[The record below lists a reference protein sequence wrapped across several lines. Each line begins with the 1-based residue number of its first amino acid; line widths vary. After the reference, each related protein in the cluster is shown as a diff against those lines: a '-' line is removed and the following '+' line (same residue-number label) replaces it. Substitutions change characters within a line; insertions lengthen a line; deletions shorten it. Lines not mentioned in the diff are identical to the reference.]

1 MAGIGADIMAP
12 MMLILCV
19 ATILLAPLT
28 GASLESRKAWW
39 SRLVTP
45 DLYTAGR
52 LTESQVKYASEAG
65 FNSLVSLVT
74 HLDSGS
80 IGEERIPTTEEEEDI
95 ATRLS
100 GMYFRT
106 VIGEDEDLVYTDR
119 EAIERLTAILNEAPK
134 PVLFHCVSSYR
145 ATFAALSY
153 LANQTVYDPEFDP
166 QVDSEEFY
174 RLAASHGFQYDSVA
188 ERETVALIT
197 GEPVVENPPAPDVTV
212 PNWYSTY
219 WHLKPVV
226 KNWYIA
232 GQIRSNYVPQF
243 SGVFDTVINTR
254 LQRTTPPDDEPSQEE
269 VTLLNIKDNTGTYE
283 DGGRQSEERLLETR
297 IDPNKPNEYVDPES
311 DVNYASRNFL
321 EFEDDIGY
329 DEVSEQQTLGSA
341 GVDYYSTPI
350 GK

>member
-1 MAGIGADIMAP
+1 MTGIGAPP
-12 MMLILCV
+12 MMLILCG
-19 ATILLAPLT
+19 ATILLAPVT
-28 GASLESRKAWW
+28 AASLLESPKSWW
-39 SRLVTP
+39 STRVTP

-65 FNSLVSLVT
+65 FNSLVSLLT
-74 HLDSGS
+74 HLDSGT
-80 IGEERIPTTEEEEDI
+80 IGEERIPTTEEEQDI

-106 VIGEDEDLVYTDR
+106 VIGEDEDLEYYDLET
-119 EAIERLTAILNEAPK
+119 IERLTAILNEAPK

-145 ATFAALSY
+145 STFVALSY
-153 LANQTVYDPEFDP
+153 LANQTVYDPEFEP

-174 RLAASHGFQYDSVA
+174 RLGASHSYHYDSVA

-212 PNWYSTY
+212 PEWYNAY
-219 WHLKPVV
+219 WLLKPVI

-232 GQIRSNYVPQF
+232 GQIRSNYVPEF
-243 SGVFDTVINTR
+243 SGVFDTVVNAR

-269 VTLLNIKDNTGTYE
+269 VTLLNIEDDTGTYE

-297 IDPNKPNEYVDPES
+297 IDPSKPNEYVDPES

-321 EFEDDIGY
+321 EFGDDIGY

-341 GVDYYSTPI
+341 GVNYYSTPI